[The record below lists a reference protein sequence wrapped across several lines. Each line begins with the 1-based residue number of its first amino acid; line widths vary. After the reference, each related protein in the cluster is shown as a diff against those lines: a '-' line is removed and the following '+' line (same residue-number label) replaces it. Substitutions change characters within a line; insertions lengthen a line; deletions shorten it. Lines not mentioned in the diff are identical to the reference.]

1 MNTIPNLSKACLVL
15 SVLAARR
22 EGVSLLELSQT
33 LNIPRTTTF
42 RILNTFCEHGL
53 VAKEEGNYVTGPE
66 LARIGLLS
74 LSGMEIRDYAQPLLA
89 VLARDTGETAHLA
102 IPSEQAALI
111 LEVCDSPNPLRAAS
125 RAGTLAD
132 LHASST
138 GKIFLSFMEEEE
150 REVLLK
156 TLALDRRT
164 KNTITT
170 ISALKEEC
178 EEVRKQGYAVDDEE
192 YFIGIRCLAAPVR
205 NMSGQVIAAI
215 GITGTANRFV
225 ASRNDEIAGIVLKT
239 AADLSRKLG
248 YAENKIINAKVA

>member
-15 SVLAARR
+15 SVLAVRR

-33 LNIPRTTTF
+33 LKIPRTTTF

-74 LSGMEIRDYAQPLLA
+74 LSGMEIRDHAQPLLA
-89 VLARDTGETAHLA
+89 ALARDTGETAHLA
-102 IPSEQAALI
+102 IPSEQASLI

-138 GKIFLSFMEEEE
+138 GKVFLAFMDEEE
-150 REVLLK
+150 RETLLK
-156 TLALDRRT
+156 SLALDQRT

-170 ISALKEEC
+170 VAALREEC
-178 EEVRKQGYAVDDEE
+178 EKVRKQGYGIDDEE

-205 NMSGQVIAAI
+205 NMYGKVIASI

-225 ASRNDEIAGIVLKT
+225 ALRNEEVAQLVLQ
-239 AADLSRKLG
+239 AASGLSRKLG
-248 YAENKIINAKVA
+248 YTVKSPG